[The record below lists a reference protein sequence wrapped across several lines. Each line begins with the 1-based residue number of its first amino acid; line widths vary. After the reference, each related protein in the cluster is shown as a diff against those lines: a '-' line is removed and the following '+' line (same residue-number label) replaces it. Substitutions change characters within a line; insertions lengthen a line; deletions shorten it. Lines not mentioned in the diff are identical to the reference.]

1 MADED
6 TIEKASGQFQ
16 LIRRG
21 RRLTSQMISNNLL
34 LNELLV
40 NALVKIGNHDVV
52 MKECEPNVTQP
63 MELEEWMVKRTLY
76 SLLLFQNTWDM
87 MRENN
92 KK

>member
-40 NALVKIGNHDVV
+40 NALVKIGNYDVV
-52 MKECEPNVTQP
+52 MKECEPNVMQP
-63 MELEEWMVKRTLY
+63 MELDEWMVKRTLY